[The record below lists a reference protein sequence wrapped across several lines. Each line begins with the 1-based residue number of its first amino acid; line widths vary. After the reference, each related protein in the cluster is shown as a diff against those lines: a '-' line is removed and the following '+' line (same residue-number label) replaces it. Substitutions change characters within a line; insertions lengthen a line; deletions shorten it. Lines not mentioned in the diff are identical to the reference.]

1 MSEVRTYQTPGIPD
15 DDFIR
20 GAVPMTKEDVRV
32 LTVCRARLAP
42 GLTVWDVGAGTGS
55 LTVEA
60 ALFTP
65 GGRVYAV
72 ERNHEGAA
80 LIEENCHRFG
90 VGNVTVLQGE
100 APGALLP
107 LPAPDRVFIGGS
119 GGRLKEI
126 LAVCAENMAA
136 GGIVVVNAITPST
149 MAAALEILALP
160 PFSGLDG
167 IYVQVSRLEALGK
180 ERFFKAQNGIWIL
193 SARKDV

>member
-1 MSEVRTYQTPGIPD
+1 
-15 DDFIR
+15 
-20 GAVPMTKEDVRV
+20 MTKEEVRA

-65 GGRVYAV
+65 GGHVYAV
-72 ERNHEGAA
+72 ERNLEGIV
-80 LIEENCHRFG
+80 LIEENCRRFG

-100 APGALLP
+100 APGALMT

-119 GGRLKEI
+119 GGRLKDI

-136 GGIVVVNAITPST
+136 GGMVIVNAITPST
-149 MAAALEILALP
+149 MAAALEILASP
-160 PFSGLDG
+160 PFSGLEG
-167 IYVQVSRLEALGK
+167 IHVQVSRLEALGK
-180 ERFFKAQNGIWIL
+180 ERYFKAQNGIWIL
-193 SARKDV
+193 SAQKDV